1 MVFTMNF
8 VVNVKIL
15 PDLLQRRFHL
25 SVRHSPLYQFAGPV
39 AYKTADLIDCTLWES
54 VHAQRVIC
62 SFRQIR
68 QRIQQRAVQIK
79 NDGFVLHSLPLPLY
93 P

>member
-25 SVRHSPLYQFAGPV
+25 SVRHSPLYQFAGPITN
-39 AYKTADLIDCTLWES
+39 KTADLIDRTLRES
-54 VHAQRVIC
+54 VHAQRVIR